1 MYRMVLGMLILL
13 GGVSA
18 TAAEPYFIIDY
29 TKVDTHQ
36 YCVFNGQIYTR
47 GIRIKTDT
55 GTYTCRVPDT
65 KQQGQSDAGKEV
77 LSWVREV
84 Q

>member
-1 MYRMVLGMLILL
+1 MNRMVIGMLMLL
-13 GGVSA
+13 SSA
-18 TAAEPYFIIDY
+18 SAVAVEPYFVIDY
-29 TKVDTHQ
+29 TKVDSHQ

-65 KQQGQSDAGKEV
+65 KTSGPGDADKEV
-77 LSWVREV
+77 LSWVREAL
-84 Q
+84 